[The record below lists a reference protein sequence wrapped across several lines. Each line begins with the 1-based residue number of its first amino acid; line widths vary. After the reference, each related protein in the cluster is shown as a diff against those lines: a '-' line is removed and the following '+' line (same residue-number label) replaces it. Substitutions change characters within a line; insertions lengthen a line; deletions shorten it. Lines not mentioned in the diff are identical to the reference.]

1 MTIENKKSTVW
12 QVVDTST
19 SRGLPSER
27 KVVAE
32 FETLKEA
39 TEFSRQTDEF
49 RVRPQPE
56 KRSKKDD
63 ANDQ

>member
-1 MTIENKKSTVW
+1 MTVERKPTVW

-32 FETLKEA
+32 FTSLKEA
-39 TEFSRQTDEF
+39 SEFSRQTDEF
-49 RVRPQPE
+49 RVRAKPE
-56 KRSKKDD
+56 KRRKKDD
-63 ANDQ
+63 ADAE

>member
-1 MTIENKKSTVW
+1 MTVERKPTVW

-19 SRGLPSER
+19 SRGLPSDR

-49 RVRPQPE
+49 RVRPRPE
-56 KRSKKDD
+56 KRRKKDED
-63 ANDQ
+63 DE

>member
-1 MTIENKKSTVW
+1 MTENRKPTTW

-32 FETLKEA
+32 FASLKEA
-39 TEFSRQTDEF
+39 SEFSKQTDEF
-49 RVRPQPE
+49 RVRAQRE
-56 KRSKKDD
+56 KRRSKDEDD
-63 ANDQ
+63 E